1 MFFGR
6 SGYGYRSYSFPNPL
20 YLLPSLERDYKY
32 IIYIVSAGMRKR
44 KVFRETVITVIVIGL

>member
-32 IIYIVSAGMRKR
+32 IFYIFIIYIY
-44 KVFRETVITVIVIGL
+44 TTYNP

>member
-32 IIYIVSAGMRKR
+32 IIYYLYRKKYTGR
-44 KVFRETVITVIVIGL
+44 IKLSN